1 MDSFKKLADLNTLLI
16 DDNAVIRNTL
26 TRVYAFFDCP
36 ITAVATAEEGLR
48 ALEGMYF
55 DVIICDFH
63 LPGINGVEFF
73 RQITD
78 SHPQAVKVLISGHGN
93 EETIARAVEAGIH
106 EFLQKPFS
114 LATFIER
121 LAPHVDKYLVR
132 SLHHHEPVPGNGV
145 GRCSDS

>member
-26 TRVYAFFDCP
+26 TRVYAFYDCP
-36 ITAVATAEEGLR
+36 IEAVATAEEGLR
-48 ALEGMYF
+48 AMEGKYF

-73 RQITD
+73 RKLTD
-78 SHPQAVKVLISGHGN
+78 SHPQAVKVLISGSGN
-93 EETIARAVEAGIH
+93 EEAIAGAFEAGVH
-106 EFLQKPFS
+106 EFLKKPFS

-121 LAPHVDKYLVR
+121 LTPHVDGYLDR
-132 SLHHHEPVPGNGV
+132 SLHHHQPVPRNTFD
-145 GRCSDS
+145 RCSDS